1 MLYPKHSKQT
11 FIVEEPSMLINNIKF
26 SAPIFNNAPIKAAL
40 SALIILFSVSA
51 KAGVSFTNTRIF
63 IDNNT
68 SKQDFLLFN
77 RGDESETC
85 NISLVDYNVNEDGS
99 MTPLEANEKA
109 PNSAKPY
116 VRFSPRRV
124 VLGSQQTQKVKI
136 LARGYNRADDNEL
149 LSYLSIACKANT
161 APTGIAN
168 EPSNSQY
175 KAATMIPTL
184 ISRVPIIIRKQ
195 QVPVDIDFSDIKLTV
210 QGEEQFL
217 DFNLLREG
225 ERSVYGSIKL
235 LDESGNQLAVRN
247 GVSSYIQTK
256 ALRKKL
262 KFEKS
267 DSPTFTLTFEENQ
280 QFGGTETKS
289 ITITNSLKN

>member
-1 MLYPKHSKQT
+1 
-11 FIVEEPSMLINNIKF
+11 MLINNSKF
-26 SAPIFNNAPIKAAL
+26 TASIFNNLPIRG
-40 SALIILFSVSA
+40 SFTALILLFSVTA
-51 KAGVSFTNTRIF
+51 EAGVSFTNTRIF

-77 RGDESETC
+77 RGNESETC

-99 MTPLEANEKA
+99 LIPLEANEKA

-116 VRFSPRRV
+116 VRFSPRRI

-136 LARGYNRADDNEL
+136 LARGYNRASDNEL
-149 LSYLSIACKANT
+149 LSYLSIACKANV
-161 APTGIAN
+161 APTSIAN
-168 EPSNSQY
+168 EPNNSQY

-184 ISRVPIIIRKQ
+184 ISRVPIIIRKE

-210 QGEEQFL
+210 QGDEQYL
-217 DFNLLREG
+217 DFSLLREG
-225 ERSVYGSIKL
+225 DRSVYGSIKL
-235 LDESGNQLAVRN
+235 IDESGKQLAIRN
-247 GVSSYIQTK
+247 GVSSYVQSRAI
-256 ALRKKL
+256 KKQL

-280 QFGGTETKS
+280 QFGGTETKT
-289 ITITNSLKN
+289 ITITNSFKN